1 MEQKEPS
8 GIEVQFVE
16 PKIQIESFTE
26 KFMDDNIYFQLYIMN
41 NSFYLWI
48 GLNPP
53 QLKNLSVAV
62 KLPQENA
69 PSVSSLFGEKLS
81 PAGSVIAQRLSK
93 KTGKM
98 FFVSYNMPKDVQIMQ
113 EFVERK
119 ITDRLKPHLLNSDQ
133 TSK

>member
-62 KLPQENA
+62 KLPQ
-69 PSVSSLFGEKLS
+69 
-81 PAGSVIAQRLSK
+81 VIALVITSK
-93 KTGKM
+93 KITKNSPCH
-98 FFVSYNMPKDVQIMQ
+98 FNTLYN
-113 EFVERK
+113 
-119 ITDRLKPHLLNSDQ
+119 
-133 TSK
+133 